1 MGEER
6 LLHKIHFYKDRH
18 GKEPVMEYL
27 EELSAK
33 KDKNSRIKLAKIR
46 EYILLL
52 SEKGTRA
59 GVPVMKHIEGDIWE
73 LRPIRDRIFFV
84 AWVDGGYVLLHHFM
98 KTTQKTPRRE
108 IEKAKKELEDLMERG
123 LDDEK

>member
-1 MGEER
+1 M
-6 LLHKIHFYKDRH
+6 HKIHFYIDKD
-18 GKEPVMEYL
+18 GNAPVKEYL
-27 EELSAK
+27 KKLSSEK
-33 KDKNSRIKLAKIR
+33 SKDSRIKLTKIND
-46 EYILLL
+46 YITIL